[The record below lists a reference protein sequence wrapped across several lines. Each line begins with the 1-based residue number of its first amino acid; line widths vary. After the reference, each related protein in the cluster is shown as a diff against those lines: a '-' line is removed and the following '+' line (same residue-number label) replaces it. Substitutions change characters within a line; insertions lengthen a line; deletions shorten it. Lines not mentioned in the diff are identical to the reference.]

1 MLRQVR
7 INGQGEAYVV
17 WQSSRATCPACPILN
32 PRWWLLSGV
41 QAQAERECRVMVGAR
56 REHMHF
62 STFASFITQLTQ
74 LPGADWRELLSVA
87 PRVSPASPL
96 CRRLLRGICPLG
108 KHGLSPKDELAGHE
122 HARMFSS
129 NCPAVSVGSWRCRVS
144 TAASRLTTG
153 VVFLYTSITLKP
165 ATGPCRASRYAKITP
180 LAHEN
185 AR

>member
-7 INGQGEAYVV
+7 INGQGEAYEV

-62 STFASFITQLTQ
+62 STFVSFITQLTQ

-144 TAASRLTTG
+144 QNGRLATHNWCR
-153 VVFLYTSITLKP
+153 VPLYFNNIEFCNWTL
-165 ATGPCRASRYAKITP
+165 PCIKI
-180 LAHEN
+180 
-185 AR
+185 R